1 MLLIKESRSFF
12 EKQKIDKKLIY
23 LNQTIQKTN
32 FWNNKIEAEKILREK
47 KNCDLLI
54 NTFKFLD
61 KEEKDLYDIFLLA
74 KEENNNQI
82 INQKYI

>member
-47 KNCDLLI
+47 KIVN
-54 NTFKFLD
+54 
-61 KEEKDLYDIFLLA
+61 Y
-74 KEENNNQI
+74 
-82 INQKYI
+82 